1 MTSLSSGRLADPGIQ
16 FEALSYTW
24 GDPFDKT
31 PIYIVGNRAVAFLMV
46 PRNCFDALKALRLRD
61 GTRILWIDAI
71 CINQNDLAERSS
83 QVRMMARIFASA
95 SSTLIYVGKH
105 TPSSL
110 IVFRELSEAAS
121 GCIERCSYCNR
132 FEPVRGRPSNEVI
145 QGLEELI
152 HRPWFRRVW
161 VLQESFVSRERR
173 ILCGEDVVSWDMLN
187 ALFFGYQHSRMT
199 PSPLPFAWEPRNA
212 LFKAE
217 GSVWSN
223 LWLCLHAVRGS
234 LASDSRDKVFSLKAL
249 LGKEQDRL
257 DQLIDYT
264 KTAEEIFAAL
274 ARIFLKA
281 VGLKLLARIRHAH
294 DLRMPSW
301 VPDWSQC
308 SPLPSPHVTFER
320 FTKDQFDEVG
330 VKRACC
336 DFVAGDVDKSLN

>member
-1 MTSLSSGRLADPGIQ
+1 MMSLSSGRLADTGIQ

-24 GDPFDKT
+24 VDPFDKT
-31 PIYIVGNRAVAFLMV
+31 PIYIVGNRAVAVLMV
-46 PRNCFDALKALRLRD
+46 PRNCFDALKALRLRM
-61 GTRILWIDAI
+61 GTRLLWIDAI

-110 IVFRELSEAAS
+110 IVFRELSEAAY

-132 FEPVRGRPSNEVI
+132 FEPVRGRPSNVVI

-161 VLQESFVSRERR
+161 VLQESFVSRERH
-173 ILCGEDVVSWDMLN
+173 IIMCGEDVVSWDMLN

-217 GSVWSN
+217 GSAWYN
-223 LWLCLHAVRGS
+223 LWLCLHAARGS

-249 LGKEQDRL
+249 IGKEQDRL

-264 KTAEEIFAAL
+264 KTAEEIFTAL

-281 VGLKLLARIRHAH
+281 VGIKFLARIRHAH

-330 VKRACC
+330 VKRAW
-336 DFVAGDVDKSLN
+336 